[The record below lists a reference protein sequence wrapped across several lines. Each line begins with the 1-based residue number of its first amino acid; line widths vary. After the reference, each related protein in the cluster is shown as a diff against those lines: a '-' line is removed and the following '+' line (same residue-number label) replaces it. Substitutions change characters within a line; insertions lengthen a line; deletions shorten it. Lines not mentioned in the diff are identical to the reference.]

1 MINLYT
7 AAAKGYSKAV
17 RDLEKRNKPKIEP
30 QKTGGLLARDMSR
43 MPKQEE
49 GSNKEP
55 YDMVL
60 DAMKQIREYRSK
72 L

>member
-1 MINLYT
+1 MISLYN
-7 AAAKGYSKAV
+7 AAAKGYSKAIN
-17 RDLEKRNKPKIEP
+17 DLNKQSKPKVETE
-30 QKTGGLLARDMSR
+30 KTTGLLTRSMTR
-43 MPKQEE
+43 MPKEE
-49 GSNKEP
+49 GNNKEP

>member
-1 MINLYT
+1 MISLYN
-7 AAAKGYSKAV
+7 AAAKGYSKAIN
-17 RDLEKRNKPKIEP
+17 DLNKQSKPKVETE
-30 QKTGGLLARDMSR
+30 KTNGLLTRSMTR

-60 DAMKQIREYRSK
+60 DAMKQIREYRSR

>member
-17 RDLEKRNKPKIEP
+17 RDLEKQNKPKTEP

>member
-1 MINLYT
+1 
-7 AAAKGYSKAV
+7 
-17 RDLEKRNKPKIEP
+17 
-30 QKTGGLLARDMSR
+30 

>member
-1 MINLYT
+1 MINLYN
-7 AAAKGYSKAV
+7 AAAQGYAKVV

-30 QKTGGLLARDMSR
+30 QKAGGLLARDMSR